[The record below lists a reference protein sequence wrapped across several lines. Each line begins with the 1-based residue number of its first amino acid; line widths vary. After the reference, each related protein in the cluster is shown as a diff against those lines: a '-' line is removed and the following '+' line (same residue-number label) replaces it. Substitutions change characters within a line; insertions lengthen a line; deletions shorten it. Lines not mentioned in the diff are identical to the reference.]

1 MAEDCICDRILT
13 RVKLQE
19 RAILVERKQSL
30 GLRTL
35 SRGVIRLHAQ
45 LKLTLSENVNAT
57 MQSNAF

>member
-13 RVKLQE
+13 HVKLQK
-19 RAILVERKQSL
+19 RAIRVEGRQSL

-57 MQSNAF
+57 MQSSAF

>member
-13 RVKLQE
+13 HVKLQK
-19 RAILVERKQSL
+19 RAIHVEGKQSL
-30 GLRTL
+30 ELRTL

-45 LKLTLSENVNAT
+45 LKLTLSDNVNVT